1 MKKEEIAGIMRMID
15 YYLREEVLFK
25 AEEGIDLLPEGSKI
39 KNNYLEI
46 ILSYNLDKYQLDKA
60 QEMANKIKRKL
71 TVDEIENSL
80 MRRIKN
86 GGIGKPKLKVDEA
99 RNITKKYL
107 KRDLKVDELEA
118 LLETHQD
125 KVEE

>member
-1 MKKEEIAGIMRMID
+1 MKKEEIAGIKRMID

-46 ILSYNLDKYQLDKA
+46 ILSYNLDNFQLDKA

-118 LLETHQD
+118 LLETH
-125 KVEE
+125 